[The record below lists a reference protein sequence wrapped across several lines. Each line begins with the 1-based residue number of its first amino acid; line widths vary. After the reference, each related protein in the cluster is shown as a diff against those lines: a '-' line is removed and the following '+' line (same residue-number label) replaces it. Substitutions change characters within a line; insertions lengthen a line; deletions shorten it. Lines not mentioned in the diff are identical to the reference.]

1 MPSTLSLS
9 AEHGSYLQRLHHN
22 SVRGG
27 NLASVSSSHK
37 NPPSTRC
44 TAVSSLRLSEEKEN
58 VTAAQQDLSPNSTEA
73 NVWASNPAVND
84 VISSCLPF
92 QQSSAYHQP
101 GLKTAGLN
109 SSDVF
114 EWPAVPQACHTA
126 PDTPEFLER
135 IERALRID
143 DDAALAAPL
152 SCKTVPVRS
161 ASSSYPSAGHNTPRV
176 QSPVSEH
183 HPGNRLSFSGLSR
196 FGRANDTLSN
206 LESNSPA
213 SAISAAEGVGD
224 TSHHELVADT
234 AAAITEWQDASE
246 PLKRMTYNN
255 YALADSSELFPSD
268 SLSQQDDASLSPSS
282 PPPTP
287 PGNDAATT
295 REKATATATAE
306 ATATSSSEALD
317 GFVSLGHQYDGIL
330 EARRNASSEVKYR
343 PALALNGM
351 PHPFSSSKRKAS
363 TFSLRSL
370 TRSLTKRRRLTA
382 IRHWASRVYHKSSRR
397 LTEAYRRFRSHHQ
410 TPPAGGNGPW
420 DRGQQQQQQQHRAA
434 KSLGDSGDDKPSGSN
449 AAFGFE
455 RQRHSEDW
463 WKDGVSRYR
472 APSGM
477 FAK

>member
-1 MPSTLSLS
+1 M
-9 AEHGSYLQRLHHN
+9 
-22 SVRGG
+22 
-27 NLASVSSSHK
+27 
-37 NPPSTRC
+37 
-44 TAVSSLRLSEEKEN
+44 
-58 VTAAQQDLSPNSTEA
+58 
-73 NVWASNPAVND
+73 
-84 VISSCLPF
+84 
-92 QQSSAYHQP
+92 
-101 GLKTAGLN
+101 TAGFN
-109 SSDVF
+109 SSDGF

-143 DDAALAAPL
+143 DAALAAPPP
-152 SCKTVPVRS
+152 CKTVPVRS

-213 SAISAAEGVGD
+213 SAISATEGVGD

-246 PLKRMTYNN
+246 PLKRMAYNN

-287 PGNDAATT
+287 PGNRPVTT
-295 REKATATATAE
+295 RVKATATSIAKAKK
-306 ATATSSSEALD
+306 TATTATTSSEALD
-317 GFVSLGHQYDGIL
+317 GFVNLGHQYDGIL

-343 PALALNGM
+343 PAPALNGM

-370 TRSLTKRRRLTA
+370 TRSLTKRRRLMA
-382 IRHWASRVYHKSSRR
+382 IRHWASKVYHKSSRR
-397 LTEAYRRFRSHHQ
+397 LTEAYRRFKSHHQ
-410 TPPAGGNGPW
+410 THPARVHGPW
-420 DRGQQQQQQQHRAA
+420 DRGQQQQQQQRDRAA
-434 KSLGDSGDDKPSGSN
+434 KSIGDSGDDQPRGSN

-455 RQRHSEDW
+455 RQRRSEDW